1 MSSFVAHLSASTRN
15 DAEVNLTT
23 LPTSELLHHREH
35 LRREYETLRARGLA
49 LDLTRGKPSAEQ
61 LDLSEPLL
69 ALPGAGRHLA
79 DDGTDVRNYG
89 GLRGLAELRRI
100 FGELLQVPTEQ
111 LLAFGNSSL
120 ELMHECLVHAVLF
133 GVPGSAQPWG
143 LGTGTAFLCPVPGY
157 DRHFAL
163 CEKLG
168 IEMITVPM
176 HETGPDLDE
185 VEQLVAA
192 DARIKGIWCVPKY
205 SNPSGIRYS
214 ELTVSR
220 LARMR
225 TAAPDFRIFW
235 DNAYAVHHL
244 TEVRHEVTDI
254 LRLATAAGLADRPF
268 VFGST
273 SKITLAGG
281 GVAFYG
287 ASKANVDWLAGHL
300 AKRTIG
306 PDKIN
311 QLRHVLF
318 LQTAAGVHAHMD
330 RHRALLKPKFDLVQ
344 RALAEQL
351 GDSGV
356 ATWTVPEGG
365 YFVTLDVLEG
375 CASRVVALAAGA
387 GIALTEAGAPFPY
400 GKDPDDRVIRLA
412 PSYPPLSELAEAL
425 DGLVLSIKLAAVE
438 RLLDAPLTT

>member
-1 MSSFVAHLSASTRN
+1 M
-15 DAEVNLTT
+15 NLTG
-23 LPTSELLHHREH
+23 LATSELLHHREY
-35 LRREYETLRARGLA
+35 LRRDYEALRAQELA

-69 ALPGAGRHLA
+69 ALPGAGQHLA
-79 DDGTDVRNYG
+79 GDGTDVRNYG
-89 GLRGLAELRRI
+89 GLRGLAELRGI
-100 FGELLQVPTEQ
+100 FGELLQVPAEH

-168 IEMITVPM
+168 IEMISVPM
-176 HETGPDLDE
+176 HATGPDMDE
-185 VEQLVAA
+185 VERLVAA
-192 DARIKGIWCVPKY
+192 DAAIKGIWCVPQY

-225 TAAPDFRIFW
+225 TAATDFRIFW

-244 TEVRHEVTDI
+244 TEVRHEVADI
-254 LRLATAAGLADRPF
+254 LGLAAAAGLADRPF

-273 SKITLAGG
+273 SKITLAGS

-287 ASKANVDWLAGHL
+287 ASRANVDWLVGHL
-300 AKRTIG
+300 ARRTIG

-318 LQTAAGVHAHMD
+318 LQTPAGVHAHMD

-344 RALAEQL
+344 STLAEQL

-356 ATWTVPEGG
+356 ATWSVPEGG
-365 YFVTLDVLEG
+365 YFVTLNVLGG
-375 CASRVVALAAGA
+375 CASRVVALASGA

-412 PSYPPLSELAEAL
+412 PSYPPISELEHAL
-425 DGLVLSIKLAAVE
+425 EGLVLCIKLAAVE
-438 RLLDAPLTT
+438 RLLDAPLTS

>member
-1 MSSFVAHLSASTRN
+1 M
-15 DAEVNLTT
+15 NLTG

-35 LRREYETLRARGLA
+35 LRREYETLRARGLV

-69 ALPGAGRHLA
+69 ALPGAGRHLTG
-79 DDGTDVRNYG
+79 DGTDVRNYG
-89 GLRGLAELRRI
+89 GLRGLVELRWI

-168 IEMITVPM
+168 IEMISVPM
-176 HETGPDLDE
+176 HATGPDLDE
-185 VEQLVAA
+185 VERLVAA

-225 TAAPDFRIFW
+225 TAATDFRIFW

-254 LRLATAAGLADRPF
+254 LRLAAAAGLADRPL
-268 VFGST
+268 VFSST

-287 ASKANVDWLAGHL
+287 ASRGNVDWLVGHL

-344 RALAEQL
+344 RTLAEQL

-356 ATWTVPEGG
+356 ATWTAPEGG
-365 YFVTLDVLEG
+365 YFVTLDLLDG
-375 CASRVVALAAGA
+375 CAGRVVALAAGA
-387 GIALTEAGAPFPY
+387 GIALTAAGAPFPY

-412 PSYPPLSELAEAL
+412 PTYPSIPELAESL
-425 DGLVLSIKLAAVE
+425 EGLVLCIKLAAVE
-438 RLLDAPLTT
+438 RLLSHRPRP

>member
-1 MSSFVAHLSASTRN
+1 M
-15 DAEVNLTT
+15 NLTE
-23 LPTSELLHHREH
+23 LSTSELARRRDD
-35 LRREYETLRARGLA
+35 LRGEYEALQAQGLT

-69 ALPGAGRHLA
+69 ELPGAGKHVASDGA
-79 DDGTDVRNYG
+79 DTRNYG
-89 GLRGLAELRRI
+89 GLRGLEELREI
-100 FGELLQVPTEQ
+100 FSELLGVPVEQ

-143 LGTGTAFLCPVPGY
+143 MGTGTALLCPVPGY
-157 DRHFAL
+157 DRHFSL
-163 CEKLG
+163 CEKLR

-176 HETGPDLDE
+176 NAAGPDMDE
-185 VEQLVAA
+185 VERLVEV

-205 SNPSGIRYS
+205 SNPSGIRYA
-214 ELTVSR
+214 EQTVGR

-244 TEVRHEVTDI
+244 TEVRHEVADI
-254 LRLATAAGLADRPF
+254 LQLANDAGHADRPF

-273 SKITLAGG
+273 SKITLAGS

-287 ASKANVDWLAGHL
+287 ASPANVDWLTGHL

-306 PDKIN
+306 PDKVN
-311 QLRHVLF
+311 QLRHALF
-318 LQTAAGVHAHMD
+318 LETPAGVHAHMD

-344 RALAEQL
+344 RTLVGQL

-356 ATWTVPEGG
+356 ATWTEPEGG

-375 CASRVVALAAGA
+375 CASRVVELAADA
-387 GIALTEAGAPFPY
+387 GIALTTAGAPFPY

-412 PSYPPLSELAEAL
+412 PTYPPLSELAQAL
-425 DGLVLSIKLAAVE
+425 DGLVLCIKLAAVE
-438 RLLDAPLTT
+438 RLLDGSVRV

>member
-1 MSSFVAHLSASTRN
+1 LS
-15 DAEVNLTT
+15 
-23 LPTSELLHHREH
+23 TSELVRRRGQLY
-35 LRREYETLRARGLA
+35 REYEALQARGLA

-69 ALPGAGRHLA
+69 ELPGAGHHLA
-79 DDGTDVRNYG
+79 GDGTDTRNYG
-89 GLRGLAELRRI
+89 GLRGLMELRGI
-100 FGELLQVPTEQ
+100 FGELLQVPAEQ

-143 LGTGTAFLCPVPGY
+143 LGTGTGFLCPVPGY

-168 IEMITVPM
+168 IEMIAVPM
-176 HETGPDLDE
+176 NVAGPDMDE

-214 ELTVSR
+214 EQTVTR

-225 TAAPDFRIFW
+225 TAAADFRIFW

-244 TEVRHEVTDI
+244 TELRHEVTNI
-254 LRLATAAGLADRPF
+254 LRLAAEAGHADRPF
-268 VFGST
+268 IFGST
-273 SKITLAGG
+273 SKITLAGS

-287 ASKANVDWLAGHL
+287 ASAANVEWLTGHL

-344 RALAEQL
+344 RTLTEQL

-365 YFVTLDVLEG
+365 YFVTLNVLDG

-387 GIALTEAGAPFPY
+387 GIALTAAGAPFPY

-412 PSYPPLSELAEAL
+412 PTYPPLSELAEAL
-425 DGLVLSIKLAAVE
+425 DGLVLCVKLAAIE
-438 RLLDAPLTT
+438 RLIDAPITR